1 MRRLNRF
8 ISLKTKF
15 PKYPTPL
22 WIFFIA
28 SFCLTSLIRVSLLFE
43 QTELH
48 PRILKTFSLGLGY
61 DLMNA
66 ALITL
71 VIGLL
76 PLTNRLF
83 KIFSTLLFIAIAI
96 FSFIDYQYLLQFG
109 SHLPFHTLEY
119 LQAPQHFS
127 STIIAALDHPSFLL
141 IVLFPISGF
150 VFVAFHF
157 QKNEQSW
164 KQKLFIRTVS
174 LVTLLVIGGSAGSYS
189 NSYVGK
195 NIDDPLTSAAINY
208 FFWTQDREKEEAH
221 KKPTQALEFIE
232 SNLQGKLPSDP
243 IYSGYPLVRE
253 NNANGCTI
261 KVTYLANLLC
271 PDTSKKLNVI
281 LLLMESFRASEI
293 GVYGSKINLTPK
305 FDEWSKKGI
314 LFKNFYANGF
324 QTRHGEIATYCSQM
338 PNYGV
343 AVMKSYRKNQFRCLP
358 SVLQEKGYSTT
369 WFHAGDASFDGQA
382 SFLKKNGFEKIVDK
396 FDFPWDTEELGW
408 GYSDEALFQKLLSSL
423 PQLRVPFF
431 ASALTITNHHPF
443 TVPPKYDLEL
453 GTQTVHK
460 YYNSIHYMDSK
471 LGEFLS
477 LAEKATWF
485 ENTIIIVT
493 ADTSSFLTPQ
503 SEPKDFSE
511 FVSIRS
517 QIPLLILGGPIKQN
531 AEIKDF
537 GSQIDLAPTIMDL
550 LSLAWTSP
558 WVGKSLI
565 GNQDLPIAFTNRPGS
580 YWAVMSESGSV
591 FSENDNKFH
600 VDNLTDPYLEDRL
613 KSLGTS
619 WLKVTSWLLQEDLY
633 WPKFDKN
640 NQVVFQ

>member
-1 MRRLNRF
+1 MRILNQF
-8 ISLKTKF
+8 ISHKIKF
-15 PKYPTPL
+15 PKYPSPL
-22 WIFFIA
+22 WTFFTA
-28 SFCLTSLIRVSLLFE
+28 SFCLPSLIRTSLLFE

-83 KIFSTLLFIAIAI
+83 KIFSILLFIALAV

-109 SHLPFHTLEY
+109 SHLPFYTIEY

-127 STIIAALDHPSFLL
+127 STIIAALHHQSFLL
-141 IVLFPISGF
+141 IVLFPITGF

-157 QKNEQSW
+157 QKDANSW
-164 KQKLFIRTVS
+164 KKKLFIRIVS
-174 LVTLLVIGGSAGSYS
+174 LITLFVIGGSAGSYS

-195 NIDDPLTSAAINY
+195 NIDDPLTSAALNY
-208 FFWTQDREKEEAH
+208 FFWTQDLEKEDLH
-221 KKPTQALEFIE
+221 KKPTIALELIE
-232 SNLQGKLPSDP
+232 SNMLGKLPLDP

-253 NNANGCTI
+253 HDADGCKI
-261 KVTYLANLLC
+261 KVTELANLLC
-271 PDTSKKLNVI
+271 PDTSKNLNVI

-293 GVYGSKINLTPK
+293 GVYGSKIDLTPK

-324 QTRHGEIATYCSQM
+324 QTRHGEIATYCSVM
-338 PNYGV
+338 PNYGA
-343 AVMKSYRKNQFRCLP
+343 AVMKSYAKNQFRCLP
-358 SVLQEKGYSTT
+358 AILQENGYSTT

-382 SFLKKNGFEKIVDK
+382 TFFKENGFEKIVDK
-396 FDFPWDTEELGW
+396 FDFPGDTEELGW
-408 GYSDEALFQKLLSSL
+408 GYSDGALFQKLLSTL
-423 PQLRVPFF
+423 PKLRVPFF

-443 TVPPKYDLEL
+443 TVPTEYEL
-453 GTQTVHK
+453 GLGTKDLHN
-460 YYNSIHYMDSK
+460 YYNSVHYMDAK

-485 ENTIIIVT
+485 ENTLIIVT
-493 ADTSSFLTPQ
+493 ADTSSFQTPQ
-503 SEPKDFSE
+503 SEPKDFGE
-511 FVSIRS
+511 FVSLRS
-517 QIPLLILGGPIKQN
+517 RIPLLILGGPIKQN
-531 AEIKDF
+531 AEIDDF
-537 GSQIDLAPTIMDL
+537 ASQIDLAPTIMDL

-558 WVGKSLI
+558 WIGKSLI
-565 GNQDLPIAFTNRPGS
+565 GKQDLPMAYTNRPGS
-580 YWAVMSESGSV
+580 YWAVMSESGTV
-591 FSENDNKFH
+591 VSENDNKFH
-600 VDNLTDPYLEDRL
+600 INVLIDPHIEDRL
-613 KSLGTS
+613 KSLGIS
-619 WLKVTSWLLQEDLY
+619 WLKVTSWLLQENLY

-640 NQVVFQ
+640 N